1 MDGDCERPSSVTSN
15 QRTKL
20 IESKVSAGLLRK
32 ILKSCED
39 SDMISV
45 SMELKPKNIGISV
58 TKKYENLA
66 TKLAC
71 MLYEARNAVKRLAE
85 IEEERAKHEK
95 SVCFDKP
102 FEPEIYYDKRAGFNT
117 GAHGLLKDVEDVL
130 NEYEVD
136 ILKLACEGE

>member
-1 MDGDCERPSSVTSN
+1 MDGDCERPSSMTSN

-20 IESKVSAGLLRK
+20 VESKVSAGLLRK

-71 MLYEARNAVKRLAE
+71 MLYESRNAIQRLAE
-85 IEEERAKHEK
+85 IEEK
-95 SVCFDKP
+95 SIEQHKTAAVDRNFL
-102 FEPEIYYDKRAGFNT
+102 PEIYYDKRDGYNT

>member
-1 MDGDCERPSSVTSN
+1 MDGDCERPSSMTSN

-20 IESKVSAGLLRK
+20 VESKVSAGLLRK

-71 MLYEARNAVKRLAE
+71 MLYEAHKAVERLAE
-85 IEEERAKHEK
+85 IEEEN
-95 SVCFDKP
+95 SSDKEHRDKL
-102 FEPEIYYDKRAGFNT
+102 FSPEIYYDKRDGFNT